1 MKARGIGPGMTVPAV
16 LTFGMLL
23 GNQGGHSLNIDYRE
37 LVSAMVWKFRGLTD
51 EIHKSISW
59 QTTAGDEHSIQKH
72 KTTAGDEHSIQKR
85 KTTAGDEHSIPKHSH
100 PLCQDL
106 SGTAK

>member
-1 MKARGIGPGMTVPAV
+1 ME
-16 LTFGMLL
+16 
-23 GNQGGHSLNIDYRE
+23 NIDYRE

-59 QTTAGDEHSIQKH
+59 QTTAGDEHRSQKQ
-72 KTTAGDEHSIQKR
+72 KTTAGDEHSIQKH